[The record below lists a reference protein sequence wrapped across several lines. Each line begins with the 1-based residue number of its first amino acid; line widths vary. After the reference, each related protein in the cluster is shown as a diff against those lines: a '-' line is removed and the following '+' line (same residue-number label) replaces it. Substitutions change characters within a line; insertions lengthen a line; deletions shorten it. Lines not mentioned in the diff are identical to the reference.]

1 MSLLRASF
9 ALSGIL
15 ALANTLLAE
24 SALVE
29 YFAYLVALAAFGL
42 AAWWP
47 DPLPPPPAPGQW
59 SAPAAAGR
67 CAPTARRGCSERGG
81 CVCGSGSLKSPK
93 DIGDHGPDGGRPG

>member
-1 MSLLRASF
+1 MSPLRASF
-9 ALSGIL
+9 ALGGIL

-29 YFAYLVALAAFGL
+29 YLAYLAALAAFGL

-59 SAPAAAGR
+59 SAPVVGRERAHAECSGCGREVDAGWSM
-67 CAPTARRGCSERGG
+67 CPYCSAR
-81 CVCGSGSLKSPK
+81 L
-93 DIGDHGPDGGRPG
+93 

>member
-9 ALSGIL
+9 ALCGIL

-24 SALVE
+24 SALAE
-29 YFAYLVALAAFGL
+29 YLAYLAALAAFGL

-59 SAPAAAGR
+59 SAPTEGRERAHAKCSGCGREVDAGWSM
-67 CAPTARRGCSERGG
+67 CPYCSAR
-81 CVCGSGSLKSPK
+81 L
-93 DIGDHGPDGGRPG
+93 